1 MPSRN
6 LLKAITWI
14 MLLLFPLA
22 TFAADTGVAIV
33 YPDHAVKVNGA
44 GVDRSQAVLEGDR
57 LNTAESGA
65 TIAVSGATL
74 QMGKDSDLV
83 FRSRGPRVM
92 GGSLAV
98 TTSKALPAE
107 VVNLHVEPAT
117 QGARYLISQEGAK
130 LVIAAM
136 EGSVRVSDGK
146 QTVTVEQNKALLA
159 KLEPLGVEAA
169 SAQDNT
175 QNNGN
180 QNDNKKKKGAA
191 GGAIPAA
198 GIGVT
203 LSKAE
208 LVTIAA
214 LAAVGGAVAA
224 FLLTNRKPASGTR

>member
-14 MLLLFPLA
+14 MLFLFPLA
-22 TFAADTGVAIV
+22 TFAADSGVAIV
-33 YPDHAVKVNGA
+33 YPDHSIKVNGA
-44 GVDRSQAVLEGDR
+44 GIERSQAVLEGDR

-83 FRSRGPRVM
+83 FRTRGPRVM
-92 GGSLAV
+92 AGSLAV

-107 VVNLHVEPAT
+107 VVNLRVEPAT

-130 LVIAAM
+130 VVIAAM

-146 QTVTVEQNKALLA
+146 QTVTVEQNKALMA
-159 KLEPLGVEAA
+159 KLEPLGVETV
-169 SAQDNT
+169 AQDNT

-180 QNDNKKKKGAA
+180 QNDNNKKKKA

-214 LAAVGGAVAA
+214 LAAVGGAAAA
-224 FLLTNRKPASGTR
+224 FILTNRKPASGKQ